1 MNQNPGPSLRA
12 VIDSTIRAAPWSR
25 EYALFTPRALS
36 ILWLMDDLTG
46 RWRELN
52 RASWDERVG
61 IHLNGSFYDVEGFR
75 ERRDSLKDFE
85 KAEVGD
91 VTGRRLVHLQCHFG
105 LDTLSWAA
113 RGAQVTGLDF
123 SAPGIEAA
131 SDLAAALGIDARFV
145 ASDVYDAVSALGGQT
160 FDIVYTG
167 FGALNWLP
175 DLTRWAAVVT
185 ELLAPGGFLYL
196 AEFHP
201 FSFVLDDETGRTVT
215 HDYFDEGPHISG
227 GPGTYA
233 DETAVT
239 ENDMTIEWD
248 HMLSSV
254 VSAIAGAGLRIEFL
268 HEHDHTFYLQRRSL
282 VRHPREIYRHPAGAS
297 RYPLTYSIRAGKP

>member
-1 MNQNPGPSLRA
+1 
-12 VIDSTIRAAPWSR
+12 
-25 EYALFTPRALS
+25 
-36 ILWLMDDLTG
+36 MDERTG

-52 RASWDERVG
+52 QASWDERVH
-61 IHLNGSFYDVEGFR
+61 IHLGSTFYDVAGFGD
-75 ERRDSLKDFE
+75 RRDSLKDFE

-91 VTGRRLVHLQCHFG
+91 VTGKRLLHLQCHFG
-105 LDTLSWAA
+105 RDTLSWAA
-113 RGAQVTGLDF
+113 RGARAVGLDF
-123 SAPGIEAA
+123 SPPAVEAA
-131 SDLAAALGIDARFV
+131 TQLAADLNLDARFV
-145 ASDVYDAVSALGGQT
+145 LADVYDAVSALPGQT

-175 DLTRWAAVVT
+175 DLPRWASLIA
-185 ELLAPGGFLYL
+185 ELLDDGGFLYL

-215 HDYFDEGPHISG
+215 NDYFDEGPHLSG

-233 DETAVT
+233 DATAETEHDV
-239 ENDMTIEWD
+239 TIEWT

-268 HEHDHTFYLQRRSL
+268 HEHDHTFYLQRQSL
-282 VRHPREIYRHPAGAS
+282 QEHADEIYRHPVGAP
-297 RYPLTYSIRAGKP
+297 RYPLTYSIRARKPG

>member
-1 MNQNPGPSLRA
+1 
-12 VIDSTIRAAPWSR
+12 
-25 EYALFTPRALS
+25 
-36 ILWLMDDLTG
+36 MDDLTG